1 MTTRNPPRA
10 LEALPGLRRALMAK
24 ELTPGQMLGEL
35 MVVCNALTA
44 SGVDVPADNKRG
56 ADLVLSAATTQG
68 AKICDSYNGRGTIET
83 ITHDMFGRDD

>member
-1 MTTRNPPRA
+1 
-10 LEALPGLRRALMAK
+10 MAK

-68 AKICDSYNGRGTIET
+68 TKTCDSCNGRGIIEAT
-83 ITHDMFGRDD
+83 AHNNRRGCAPPAPRWLPGTQAPLLKHS